1 MRRKISITTK
11 IISLII
17 ALAIFLTLIVGWISI
32 RQIKS
37 EGDIEITNFAHESMQ
52 RKKAH
57 LHDLVNALSGF
68 LAQYNERAANGEF
81 SLDEAKRR
89 AASRMSTMR
98 YYGGAG
104 YYWVHTCSPENPHD
118 PILIMDPTQPEMVG
132 KSLRDSTSFIA
143 MNEVCLNN
151 DQGFIPYSSPK
162 PTESG
167 VTAEYYPKLAY
178 VKIFKPWGWVVG
190 SGVYLD
196 DFEKEKAAKYARV
209 QSRVKKAVLTT
220 IAVLIITFLVVT
232 GLGYYISRKI
242 VRPIRDTSKAAL
254 LISDGHYDT
263 HVDVSS
269 SDEIGEMAK
278 AFNVMADELERRNSE
293 LKARE
298 SALKESKERYRSVVE
313 NVQEGLCI
321 VDTEEVLQFVN
332 PAFSKLLG
340 VDADKIVGISLEG
353 FVDKETF
360 ARFQKGTRDRLKGVE
375 DRYEITF
382 RRPDGKLRDVDL
394 HATPLYSADGNYYG
408 TLGLAVD
415 ITERKRL
422 EGHLVQVQKMEAI
435 GTLAGGIAH
444 DFNNILGG
452 ILGYVSLLKM
462 SLEPG
467 SKERRYIDQVEKAGN
482 RAAELTGQLL
492 AFSRKGKYEV
502 GPVNVLQ
509 LIEKILTLFS
519 RTIDKSIKV
528 TTSLQE
534 DLMIEGDR
542 HQLEQA
548 IMGICINAVQAL
560 EERGEKREEGWTPI
574 LAIETKE
581 AELNQAFCQKHL
593 GAKPG
598 KYVLVSV
605 TDTGTG
611 IDKETLERI
620 FEPFFTTKEVGEGTG
635 LGLSMVY
642 GIVKSHG
649 GYIDV
654 YSELGHGTTL
664 SVYLP
669 IMAKKEKEEKSK
681 EKLEE
686 QVIAGSETILVVD
699 DEDVVREAMKEMLES
714 VGYKVLAAINGKE
727 AVELY
732 QSILD
737 NNEKVDLVILDMN
750 MPVMGG
756 REAFHQMK
764 HLNPNVRVLLATG
777 LGRSADAHAMLDSG
791 VTGFFYK
798 PFSMSELS
806 KKVREVLEG
815 GRDERI

>member
-1 MRRKISITTK
+1 
-11 IISLII
+11 
-17 ALAIFLTLIVGWISI
+17 
-32 RQIKS
+32 
-37 EGDIEITNFAHESMQ
+37 
-52 RKKAH
+52 
-57 LHDLVNALSGF
+57 
-68 LAQYNERAANGEF
+68 
-81 SLDEAKRR
+81 
-89 AASRMSTMR
+89 
-98 YYGGAG
+98 
-104 YYWVHTCSPENPHD
+104 
-118 PILIMDPTQPEMVG
+118 
-132 KSLRDSTSFIA
+132 
-143 MNEVCLNN
+143 
-151 DQGFIPYSSPK
+151 
-162 PTESG
+162 
-167 VTAEYYPKLAY
+167 
-178 VKIFKPWGWVVG
+178 
-190 SGVYLD
+190 
-196 DFEKEKAAKYARV
+196 
-209 QSRVKKAVLTT
+209 
-220 IAVLIITFLVVT
+220 
-232 GLGYYISRKI
+232 
-242 VRPIRDTSKAAL
+242 
-254 LISDGHYDT
+254 
-263 HVDVSS
+263 
-269 SDEIGEMAK
+269 
-278 AFNVMADELERRNSE
+278 MADELEKRNIK

-298 SALKESKERYRSVVE
+298 SALKESEERYRSVVE

-340 VDADKIVGISLEG
+340 VDADKIVGMSLDG

-360 ARFQKGTRDRLKGVE
+360 ARFKEGTQDRLRGIDE
-375 DRYEITF
+375 RYEVVF

-394 HATPLYSADGNYYG
+394 HATPLYSADGSYYG

-452 ILGYVSLLKM
+452 ILGYASLLKM

-467 SKERRYIDQVEKAGN
+467 TKERRYIDQVEKAGN
-482 RAAELTGQLL
+482 RAAELTAQLL

-534 DLMIEGDR
+534 DLMTEGDR

-548 IMGICINAVQAL
+548 IMGVCINAVQAL
-560 EERGEKREEGWTPI
+560 EERGEKREEGWAPT
-574 LAIETKE
+574 LTIETKE
-581 AELNQAFCQKHL
+581 AELDQAFCQKNL

-605 TDTGTG
+605 TDTGAG
-611 IDKETLERI
+611 MDQETLGRM

-642 GIVKSHG
+642 GIVKNHG
-649 GYIDV
+649 GYVDV
-654 YSELGHGTTL
+654 YSELGQGTTL

-669 IMAKKEKEEKSK
+669 IMVKKEKEEKSK

-727 AVELY
+727 AVDLY
-732 QSILD
+732 QLILD

-764 HLNPNVRVLLATG
+764 RLNPNVRVLLATG
-777 LGRSADAHAMLDSG
+777 LGRSADAHAMLDNG
-791 VTGFFYK
+791 VAGFVYK
-798 PFSMSELS
+798 PFSMAKLS
-806 KKVREVLEG
+806 QKVREILEG